1 MNTPAFEDI
10 LAARARI
17 AGHVHTTPLIEH
29 EALNRACG
37 CRVLVKAETLQRT
50 GSFKFRGAFNA
61 ISRIDRR
68 EWPGGVV
75 ACSSGN
81 HAQGVAEAARITGH
95 RALIVMP
102 ADAPRLKIERT
113 RASGA
118 EIRFY
123 DREREDRDAIARTLC
138 EERRA
143 AFVPPFDHP
152 HVIAGQGTAGLE
164 LMEQAGEAAAELEA
178 VLVPV
183 SGGGLIAGVGLAVK
197 HVNPSVRVFSVEP
210 DGFDDTARSFAAGT
224 RLSNARGSGSICDSL
239 LIATP
244 GELTFALNRA
254 QLAGGLS
261 VSDEDAMRAMAF
273 AFFELKLVVEPGGA
287 VALAALLSRRYESSG
302 RPVAVLLS
310 GGNVDADLFA
320 RALDA
325 AGSPAMA
332 AAAN

>member
-17 AGHVHTTPLIEH
+17 AGHAHATPLIEH
-29 EALNRACG
+29 EALNLLCN

-61 ISRIDRR
+61 ISRLDRR

-102 ADAPRLKIERT
+102 ADAPRLKVERT

-123 DREREDRDAIARTLC
+123 DRESEDRDAIARALC

-164 LMEQAGEAAAELEA
+164 LMEQAGAAAAELEA
-178 VLVPV
+178 VLVPG
-183 SGGGLIAGVGLAVK
+183 SGGGLIAGIGLARK
-197 HVNPSVRVFSVEP
+197 RLNPPVRGFRVEAE
-210 DGFDDTARSFAAGT
+210 GVTDTAR
-224 RLSNARGSGSICDSL
+224 
-239 LIATP
+239 
-244 GELTFALNRA
+244 
-254 QLAGGLS
+254 
-261 VSDEDAMRAMAF
+261 
-273 AFFELKLVVEPGGA
+273 
-287 VALAALLSRRYESSG
+287 
-302 RPVAVLLS
+302 
-310 GGNVDADLFA
+310 
-320 RALDA
+320 
-325 AGSPAMA
+325 
-332 AAAN
+332 

>member
-1 MNTPAFEDI
+1 
-10 LAARARI
+10 
-17 AGHVHTTPLIEH
+17 
-29 EALNRACG
+29 
-37 CRVLVKAETLQRT
+37 
-50 GSFKFRGAFNA
+50 
-61 ISRIDRR
+61 
-68 EWPGGVV
+68 
-75 ACSSGN
+75 
-81 HAQGVAEAARITGH
+81 
-95 RALIVMP
+95 
-102 ADAPRLKIERT
+102 
-113 RASGA
+113 
-118 EIRFY
+118 
-123 DREREDRDAIARTLC
+123 
-138 EERRA
+138 
-143 AFVPPFDHP
+143 
-152 HVIAGQGTAGLE
+152 
-164 LMEQAGEAAAELEA
+164 MEQAGEAAAELEA

-197 HVNPSVRVFSVEP
+197 HVNPSVQVFSVEP

-287 VALAALLSRRYESSG
+287 VALAALLSRRFESSG

-325 AGSPAMA
+325 AGNPAMA